1 MPFLE
6 NLGNIVERIALGLQ
20 KNEVVKQQI
29 GTLI

>member
-1 MPFLE
+1 MPFFE
-6 NLGNIVERIALGLQ
+6 DLGDIVERIALRLQ